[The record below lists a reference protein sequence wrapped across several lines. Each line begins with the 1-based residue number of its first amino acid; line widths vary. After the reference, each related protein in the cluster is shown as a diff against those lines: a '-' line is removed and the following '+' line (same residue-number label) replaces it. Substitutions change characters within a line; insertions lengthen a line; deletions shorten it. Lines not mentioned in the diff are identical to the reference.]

1 MTIGSFVDVVTAG
14 SASPTAGA
22 IRARIIVIYIT

>member
-14 SASPTAGA
+14 SANPTAGA
-22 IRARIIVIYIT
+22 IRTRIRVI